1 MMVISSNLQSAI
13 FYQVR
18 FFANR
23 KRNLHQK
30 NIGSIKGQESSF
42 LKYCH
47 VAASKLLL
55 RLFVL
60 ESTSALLSSA
70 FNMSH
75 IITLFLSLILFPAML
90 SSGIFLC
97 MLSSCST
104 CSIQFAFLLVMIF
117 IKSLVPIF
125 LSLVN

>member
-18 FFANR
+18 FFANQ
-23 KRNLHQK
+23 KRNLHQI
-30 NIGSIKGQESSF
+30 NIGSIKRQESSF

-90 SSGIFLC
+90 SFGIFLC

-104 CSIQFAFLLVMIF
+104 CSIQFVFLLVMIF
-117 IKSLVPIF
+117 I
-125 LSLVN
+125 